1 MGSIH
6 ILDDTVINKI
16 AAGEVVERPASVIK
30 ELVENAIDA
39 QATNIKI
46 ELEDGGKK
54 LITIQDDGCGV
65 GYNDLK
71 LILKRHATSKITTL
85 GELFSVH
92 SMGFRGE
99 ALSSIS
105 AVSRFTLLSKQPENS
120 TGHKLTFENS
130 KKEEITTWHGANGTY
145 IRIEDIFYNVPV
157 RKKFLRSSQAEYS
170 HCLETLQALALAYP
184 KHSFSL
190 KHNGKIKFDAQSN
203 IQGDNHWLRGNEYIL
218 GEPTIQQRAS
228 QIFGKEL
235 AGNLLYVCETNEYG
249 SIEAL
254 ISPPGIEKATTKNMF
269 FFVNGRWIKE
279 QILRYGFLR
288 GYHSHLLKGRYP
300 QVLCYLRMDPALID
314 VNVHPSKTQLRFQY
328 TDEVQG
334 LIARAVRERLRKGD
348 WINPSPEVKTFS
360 VEDNRTQENITPVF
374 NQDKKNIVEQLK
386 RFAAP
391 SVKATSYKNSG
402 LFQAS
407 PPRAIQSRFTNHDH
421 PTAQKAAMHIDWD
434 QATFIGTYSSCYLM
448 FEMDKKLLLVDQH
461 AFHERILYE
470 NLFTNPSLYKDS
482 QPLIVPELIELEP
495 TSIAVLLEKKY
506 TLKENGFK
514 FKIVHDKAIEI
525 QEVPIILAGRNIESI
540 FQDLGKED
548 SHQSTQ
554 DICSPLL
561 ATMAC
566 HSAIRA
572 GEELSEDKLTL
583 LLEQAKQVDFY
594 QNCPH
599 GRRVLKWLQQ
609 NEIER
614 WFDRI

>member
-1 MGSIH
+1 
-6 ILDDTVINKI
+6 
-16 AAGEVVERPASVIK
+16 
-30 ELVENAIDA
+30 
-39 QATNIKI
+39 
-46 ELEDGGKK
+46 
-54 LITIQDDGCGV
+54 
-65 GYNDLK
+65 
-71 LILKRHATSKITTL
+71 
-85 GELFSVH
+85 
-92 SMGFRGE
+92 
-99 ALSSIS
+99 
-105 AVSRFTLLSKQPENS
+105 
-120 TGHKLTFENS
+120 
-130 KKEEITTWHGANGTY
+130 
-145 IRIEDIFYNVPV
+145 
-157 RKKFLRSSQAEYS
+157 
-170 HCLETLQALALAYP
+170 
-184 KHSFSL
+184 
-190 KHNGKIKFDAQSN
+190 
-203 IQGDNHWLRGNEYIL
+203 
-218 GEPTIQQRAS
+218 
-228 QIFGKEL
+228 
-235 AGNLLYVCETNEYG
+235 
-249 SIEAL
+249 
-254 ISPPGIEKATTKNMF
+254 
-269 FFVNGRWIKE
+269 
-279 QILRYGFLR
+279 
-288 GYHSHLLKGRYP
+288 
-300 QVLCYLRMDPALID
+300 
-314 VNVHPSKTQLRFQY
+314 
-328 TDEVQG
+328 
-334 LIARAVRERLRKGD
+334 
-348 WINPSPEVKTFS
+348 
-360 VEDNRTQENITPVF
+360 
-374 NQDKKNIVEQLK
+374 
-386 RFAAP
+386 
-391 SVKATSYKNSG
+391 
-402 LFQAS
+402 
-407 PPRAIQSRFTNHDH
+407 H

-470 NLFTNPSLYKDS
+470 NLLTNPSLYKDS